1 MKDELFLRGHRIP
14 MTKETIRALVL
25 ERLALEKAGRFIDVG
40 AGTGSVSIEA
50 ALRYPT
56 LDILAIERKEEA
68 LALIAENIR
77 HFGCHTIRVRSG
89 DAPLP
94 LAETAD
100 AIFIGGTGGH
110 LTAMVDWALAHL
122 NQGGRLV
129 MTFILLENFMQAWLH
144 LQACQVVALDGREIQ
159 VGELTALGQG
169 HYFKPNNPTYLIAC
183 QKNSTQA
190 VHWQQVH
197 WQQEQEHV

>member
-14 MTKETIRALVL
+14 MTKEAIRALAL
-25 ERLALEKAGRFIDVG
+25 ERLELKKARRFIDVG

-77 HFGCHTIRVRSG
+77 HFGCHTVRIQSG
-89 DAPLP
+89 VAPVP
-94 LAETAD
+94 LEESAD

-110 LTAMVDWALAHL
+110 LIEMIDWALAHL

-129 MTFILLENFMQAWLH
+129 MTFILLENFTQALLH
-144 LQACQVVALDGREIQ
+144 LQACQVTSLDGREIQ

-169 HYFKPNNPTYLIAC
+169 HYFKPNNPTYLISC
-183 QKNSTQA
+183 QKDSAQEAN
-190 VHWQQVH
+190 WQK
-197 WQQEQEHV
+197 EPDHV

>member
-14 MTKETIRALVL
+14 MTKEVVRALVL
-25 ERLALEKAGRFIDVG
+25 ERLELAKARCFIDVG

-77 HFGCHTIRVRSG
+77 YFGCHLVRIQSG
-89 DAPLP
+89 EAPVP
-94 LAETAD
+94 LDNNAD
-100 AIFIGGTGGH
+100 AIFVGGTGGH
-110 LTAMVDWALAHL
+110 LTEMIDWSLAHL

-129 MTFILLENFMQAWLH
+129 MTFILLENFTQALSH
-144 LQACQVVALDGREIQ
+144 LQACQVTALDGREIQ

-169 HYFKPNNPTYLIAC
+169 HYFKPNNPTYLISC
-183 QKNSTQA
+183 QKGSGQG
-190 VHWQQVH
+190 
-197 WQQEQEHV
+197 EQSDD